1 MCMGPSVISL
11 QTAVFS
17 VGSRVTNVT
26 VFISPALLH
35 VASLLRGAEAVPYTS
50 SGGMTLYTG
59 LNLMCL
65 WEGVSSGSS
74 YVARGPLFP
83 LLTFNPI

>member
-17 VGSRVTNVT
+17 VGSGVTKVT

-35 VASLLRGAEAVPYTS
+35 VASPAFVVQKLFHTLLQE
-50 SGGMTLYTG
+50 
-59 LNLMCL
+59 
-65 WEGVSSGSS
+65 E
-74 YVARGPLFP
+74 
-83 LLTFNPI
+83 